1 MQVCL
6 TAAVWV
12 LATLTAAAQH
22 IPLGLDAYRPAPADN
37 PLTAE
42 SIEAGRRLFFDRRL
56 SRDESMSCASCHD
69 PAAAFTDGRPTA
81 IGVNGR
87 IGPRNS
93 PTLINLAY
101 GTRLFWDGRL
111 LTLEQQVIMP
121 IANPLEMDLDVATAA
136 RRVGLSS
143 SALARALASYVRS
156 ILSAN
161 SRFDQF
167 TAGERNALTPV
178 EQAGLELFRG
188 KARCTTCHV
197 GPTLSDD
204 RVHNTGIAWRD
215 GGLQDPGAGS
225 GRFKTPTLR
234 EITRTAPYMH
244 DGSLATIDE
253 VIDYYDRGGNRHD
266 LLDREV
272 KPLALSAG
280 EKAQLKSFLQSL
292 GANAPASPDAVIAHR
307 AANP

>member
-1 MQVCL
+1 MRAL
-6 TAAVWV
+6 ITAAIWI
-12 LATLTAAAQH
+12 LATQTAAAQP

-42 SIEAGRRLFFDRRL
+42 GIEAGRRLFFDRRL
-56 SRDESMSCASCHD
+56 SRDGSISCASCHD
-69 PAAAFTDGRPTA
+69 PAIAFTDGRATA
-81 IGVNGR
+81 VGVGGR
-87 IGPRNS
+87 IGARSAPA
-93 PTLINLAY
+93 LLNLAY
-101 GTRLFWDGRL
+101 ATRLFWDGRP
-111 LTLEQQVIMP
+111 LTLEQQVLMP

-136 RRVGLSS
+136 QRVGLTS

-167 TAGERNALTPV
+167 VAGDRTALTV
-178 EQAGLELFRG
+178 DEQAGLELFRG

-215 GGLQDPGAGS
+215 GRLTDVGAGD
-225 GRFKTPTLR
+225 GKFKTPTLR

-244 DGSLATIDE
+244 DGTVPTLEA
-253 VIDYYDRGGNRHD
+253 VIDYYDRGGHRHD
-266 LLDREV
+266 LLDPEMR
-272 KPLALSAG
+272 PLQLTSV
-280 EKAQLKSFLQSL
+280 EKAQLHAFLRSL
-292 GANAPASPDAVIAHR
+292 SGTISK
-307 AANP
+307 